1 MPGKDPVIAGARYL
15 ALGLEFATIVI
26 VGVVLCYHADRYLG
40 TEPWL
45 MLLLTLGGL
54 YGAVRRLLWS
64 LKKRT

>member
-1 MPGKDPVIAGARYL
+1 MPDKDSIIAGARYL
-15 ALGLEFATIVI
+15 AFGLEFAAITIA
-26 VGVVLCYHADRYLG
+26 GVVLGYHADRYLG

-64 LKKRT
+64 LKKHS

>member
-1 MPGKDPVIAGARYL
+1 MPAKDNLAAGVRYMAFGTEL
-15 ALGLEFATIVI
+15 AVTVVA
-26 VGVVLCYHADRYLG
+26 GVVLGYKADAYFG

-64 LKKRT
+64 LNRNR